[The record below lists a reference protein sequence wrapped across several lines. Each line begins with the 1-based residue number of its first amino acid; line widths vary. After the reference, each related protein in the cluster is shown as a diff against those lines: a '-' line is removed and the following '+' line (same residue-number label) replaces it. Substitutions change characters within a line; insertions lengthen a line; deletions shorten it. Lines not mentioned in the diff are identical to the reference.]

1 MYIISELMKIDKET
15 KKYLD
20 DRVKINSPNHHE
32 LSPIEL
38 RKARLTQLALDDLK
52 GPELENIFDLKVGD
66 EENSKFS
73 IRVYLPC
80 KIKQD
85 KKVPV
90 ILFFHGGGFVMGDLE
105 THDYPCRYISKFSEM
120 VVIAVDYRLAPENKF
135 PVSLDDAKYVHKNLD
150 KLPLPF
156 KIDLDNILVCGD
168 SAGGNLATIL
178 AINYSYNLLPKI
190 KGQILIYPC
199 VDLTLSM
206 KSMDIQLDGLVF
218 SGKTMSYF
226 VKHYLKNRKDEVNWE
241 ASPLYAP
248 NLKNQPPA
256 YIFAAGL
263 DPLLDEGIAYRNRL
277 KDNGNIVHYKLYEGQ
292 IHGFV
297 TNSKHFPKGL
307 ECLKEIVIAAKDL
320 VGS

>member
-1 MYIISELMKIDKET
+1 MLIDKET
-15 KKYLD
+15 KLYLD
-20 DRVKINSPNHHE
+20 KRILDNSLNHHE
-32 LSPIEL
+32 LSP
-38 RKARLTQLALDDLK
+38 TQLRNERLRQLAKDNLK
-52 GPELENIFDLKVGD
+52 GPELSNVYQMEVGD
-66 EENSKFS
+66 DKHYKIKLRIYVPFS
-73 IRVYLPC
+73 I
-80 KIKQD
+80 
-85 KKVPV
+85 KKNKNYPV
-90 ILFFHGGGFVMGDLE
+90 TLFFHGGGFVMGNLE
-105 THDYPCRYISKFSEM
+105 THDYPCRCIAKFSENI
-120 VVIAVDYRLAPENKF
+120 VIAVDYSLAPEFKF
-135 PVSLDDAKYVHKNLD
+135 PKPLNDAKYILKNL
-150 KLPLPF
+150 KKFPLPF
-156 KIDLDNILVCGD
+156 KIDLENVLVCGD

-226 VKHYLKNRKDEVNWE
+226 VKHYLENRVDEVNWE

-248 NLKNQPPA
+248 NLSNQPPA

-263 DPLLDEGIAYRNRL
+263 DPLLDEGIAYKNRL

-307 ECLKEIVIAAKDL
+307 ECLKEIGMAAKDL
-320 VGS
+320 VRS

>member
-1 MYIISELMKIDKET
+1 MLIDKET
-15 KKYLD
+15 KLYLD
-20 DRVKINSPNHHE
+20 KRILDNSLNHHE
-32 LSPIEL
+32 LSP
-38 RKARLTQLALDDLK
+38 TQLRNERLRQLAKDNLK
-52 GPELENIFDLKVGD
+52 GPELSNVYQMEVGD
-66 EENSKFS
+66 DKYYKIKLRIYVPFS
-73 IRVYLPC
+73 I
-80 KIKQD
+80 
-85 KKVPV
+85 KKNKNYPV
-90 ILFFHGGGFVMGDLE
+90 TLFFHGGGFVMGNLE
-105 THDYPCRYISKFSEM
+105 THDHPCRCIAKFSENI
-120 VVIAVDYRLAPENKF
+120 VIAVDYSLAPEFKF
-135 PVSLDDAKYVHKNLD
+135 PKPLNDAKYILKNL
-150 KLPLPF
+150 KNFSLPF
-156 KIDLDNILVCGD
+156 KIDLENVLVCGD

-206 KSMDIQLDGLVF
+206 KSMEIQLDGLVF

-226 VKHYLKNRKDEVNWE
+226 VKHYLENRADEVNWE

-248 NLKNQPPA
+248 NLSNQPPA

-263 DPLLDEGIAYRNRL
+263 DPLLDEGIAYKNRL

-307 ECLKEIVIAAKDL
+307 ECLKEIGMAAKNL
-320 VGS
+320 VRS

>member
-73 IRVYLPC
+73 IRVYVPC

-105 THDYPCRYISKFSEM
+105 THDYPCRYIAKFSEM

-135 PVSLDDAKYVHKNLD
+135 PISLDDAKYVHKNLD

-206 KSMDIQLDGLVF
+206 KSMDIELDGLVF

-226 VKHYLKNRKDEVNWE
+226 VKHYLENRKDEVNWE

-263 DPLLDEGIAYRNRL
+263 DPLLDEGVAYRNRL
-277 KDNGNIVHYKLYEGQ
+277 KDNGNRVYYKLYEGQ

-307 ECLKEIVIAAKDL
+307 ECLKEIGIAAKDL

>member
-1 MYIISELMKIDKET
+1 MLIDKET
-15 KKYLD
+15 KLYLD
-20 DRVKINSPNHHE
+20 KRILDNSLNHHE
-32 LSPIEL
+32 LSP
-38 RKARLTQLALDDLK
+38 TQLRNERLRQLAKDNLK
-52 GPELENIFDLKVGD
+52 GPELSNVYQMEVGD
-66 EENSKFS
+66 DKHYKIKLRIYVPFS
-73 IRVYLPC
+73 I
-80 KIKQD
+80 
-85 KKVPV
+85 KKNKNYPV
-90 ILFFHGGGFVMGDLE
+90 TLFFHGGGFVMGNLE
-105 THDYPCRYISKFSEM
+105 THDYPCRCIAKFSENI
-120 VVIAVDYRLAPENKF
+120 VIAVDYSLAPEFKF
-135 PVSLDDAKYVHKNLD
+135 PKPLNDAKYILKNL
-150 KLPLPF
+150 KNFSLPF
-156 KIDLDNILVCGD
+156 KIDLENVLVCGD

-206 KSMDIQLDGLVF
+206 KSMQIQLDGLVF

-226 VKHYLKNRKDEVNWE
+226 VKHYLENRADEVNWE

-248 NLKNQPPA
+248 NLSNQPPA

-263 DPLLDEGIAYRNRL
+263 DPLLDEGIAYKNRL

-307 ECLKEIVIAAKDL
+307 ECLKEIGIAAKDL
-320 VGS
+320 VRS

>member
-1 MYIISELMKIDKET
+1 MLIDKET
-15 KKYLD
+15 KLYLD
-20 DRVKINSPNHHE
+20 KRILDNSLNHHE
-32 LSPIEL
+32 LSP
-38 RKARLTQLALDDLK
+38 TQLRNERLRQLAKDNLK
-52 GPELENIFDLKVGD
+52 GPELSNVYQMEVGD
-66 EENSKFS
+66 DKYYKIKLRIYVPFS
-73 IRVYLPC
+73 I
-80 KIKQD
+80 
-85 KKVPV
+85 KKNKNYPV
-90 ILFFHGGGFVMGDLE
+90 TLFFHGGGFVMGNLE
-105 THDYPCRYISKFSEM
+105 THDYPCRCIAKFSENI
-120 VVIAVDYRLAPENKF
+120 VIAVDYSLAPEFKF
-135 PVSLDDAKYVHKNLD
+135 PKPLNDAKYILKNL
-150 KLPLPF
+150 KNFSLPF
-156 KIDLDNILVCGD
+156 KIDLENVLVCGD

-206 KSMDIQLDGLVF
+206 KSMEIQLDGLVF

-226 VKHYLKNRKDEVNWE
+226 VKHYLENRVDEVNWE

-248 NLKNQPPA
+248 NLSNQPPA

-263 DPLLDEGIAYRNRL
+263 DPLLDEGIAYKNRL

-307 ECLKEIVIAAKDL
+307 ECLKEIGIAAKDL
-320 VGS
+320 VRS

>member
-1 MYIISELMKIDKET
+1 MYIINELMKIDKET
-15 KKYLD
+15 KIYLH
-20 DRVKINSPNHHE
+20 DRVKLNSPNHHE

-38 RKARLTQLALDDLK
+38 RKARLSQLALDDLK
-52 GPELENIFDLKVGD
+52 GPALENVFDLKVGD
-66 EENSKFS
+66 QEDSKFS
-73 IRVYLPC
+73 IRVYVPS
-80 KIKQD
+80 KIKTNE
-85 KKVPV
+85 KVPV
-90 ILFFHGGGFVMGDLE
+90 ILFFHGGGFVMGNLE
-105 THDYPCRYISKFSEM
+105 THDYPCRCIAKFSEM
-120 VVIAVDYRLAPENKF
+120 VVIAVDYRLAPEYKF
-135 PVSLDDAKYVHKNLD
+135 PVSLNDAKYVHKNLH
-150 KLPLPF
+150 KFSLPF
-156 KIDLDNILVCGD
+156 NIDLENILVCGD

-226 VKHYLKNRKDEVNWE
+226 VKHYLENRVDEVNWE

-248 NLKNQPPA
+248 NLSNQPPA

-263 DPLLDEGIAYRNRL
+263 DPLLDEGIAYKNRL

-307 ECLKEIVIAAKDL
+307 ECLKEIGIAAKDL
-320 VGS
+320 VRS

>member
-1 MYIISELMKIDKET
+1 M
-15 KKYLD
+15 
-20 DRVKINSPNHHE
+20 
-32 LSPIEL
+32 
-38 RKARLTQLALDDLK
+38 
-52 GPELENIFDLKVGD
+52 
-66 EENSKFS
+66 
-73 IRVYLPC
+73 PC

-90 ILFFHGGGFVMGDLE
+90 ILFFHGGGFVMGNLE
-105 THDYPCRYISKFSEM
+105 THDYPCRYIAKFSEM

-150 KLPLPF
+150 KFSLPF
-156 KIDLDNILVCGD
+156 KIDLENVLVCGD

-226 VKHYLKNRKDEVNWE
+226 VKHYLENRKDEVNWE

-263 DPLLDEGIAYRNRL
+263 DPLLDEGVAYRNRL
-277 KDNGNIVHYKLYEGQ
+277 KDNGNRVYYKLYEGQ

-307 ECLKEIVIAAKDL
+307 ECLKEIGIAAKDL